1 VTTQLATVYV
11 SARAKNEFIVN
22 DIVSL
27 SKRTLPLLLAAQLTH
42 GIADVDS
49 KLALATVSAPCCVPV
64 DAFAQV
70 IANALGGTLFV
81 KSALVIAFAV
91 TVTVVTVLRDER
103 TLPVIAAELWQGDAI
118 DIDRLTSQTTS
129 PLETVM
135 VANTGAVMLVEI
147 VAVVA
152 APTAVPG
159 TISAAIRATNGTWH
173 VVRDI
178 SIPTEVYAF
187 SRVQKALLR
196 QFDECND
203 HANTPLARIRGDMK
217 KPHPKVRSFPSA

>member
-49 KLALATVSAPCCVPV
+49 KLALATVSTPCCVPV
-64 DAFAQV
+64 DAFAHV
-70 IANALGGTLFV
+70 MANALGGTLFV

-91 TVTVVTVLRDER
+91 TVTLVTVLRDER
-103 TLPVIAAELWQGDAI
+103 TLPVIAAELAQGDAI

-147 VAVVA
+147 AAVVP

-159 TISAAIRATNGTWH
+159 TSGAAIRATNGT
-173 VVRDI
+173 
-178 SIPTEVYAF
+178 
-187 SRVQKALLR
+187 
-196 QFDECND
+196 
-203 HANTPLARIRGDMK
+203 
-217 KPHPKVRSFPSA
+217 